1 MMMANGSI
9 LVIGGETGS
18 NAPAEPTLEILPKPA
33 GGDTVLFMDWLNRT
47 DPNNLYP
54 FMHVLPSG
62 NIFAGYYNE
71 ARILNPVTFDTIN
84 TLPNMPG
91 SVAGLLAGR
100 TYPMEGTSVL
110 LPQVITVP
118 LPGIL

>member
-9 LVIGGETGS
+9 LVVGGESGS

-33 GGDTVLFMDWLNRT
+33 GGDTTLFMDRLNRT

-62 NIFAGYYNE
+62 NIFAG
-71 ARILNPVTFDTIN
+71 RCL
-84 TLPNMPG
+84 TL
-91 SVAGLLAGR
+91 V
-100 TYPMEGTSVL
+100 GTS
-110 LPQVITVP
+110 P
-118 LPGIL
+118 